1 MFGVEKC
8 QDFTHNSTVNFLRS
22 TEKNLVF
29 DQFSGKL
36 TSRNVGI
43 LEFDQFVSQVKY
55 GSTLVNWRSTF
66 ELLMI
71 GAFTL

>member
-1 MFGVEKC
+1 MFGEEKC
-8 QDFTHNSTVNFLRS
+8 QDFTHNSSVNFLRS

-55 GSTLVNWRSTF
+55 GTVNWRSTF

>member
-1 MFGVEKC
+1 MFGEEKC
-8 QDFTHNSTVNFLRS
+8 QDFTHNSVVNFLRS
-22 TEKNLVF
+22 TENLAF

-55 GSTLVNWRSTF
+55 GTTLVNWRSTF
-66 ELLMI
+66 ESLVI
-71 GAFTL
+71 GASTL